1 MTENTRVSLA
11 RRINAVSHIKG
22 RFRLRSGGVSDEYFD
37 KYLFESDPSLLR
49 AIAQALSELIPSGVD
64 ALAGLEMGGIPIVT
78 VLSQITAIPALFV
91 RKVAKEYGT
100 SKLAEGGEVAGR
112 RLVIIEDVVTTAGQ
126 IRKSAKSLRERGAQ
140 IVGVVCVIDREAGG
154 SDNLAGDDL
163 ELRSLFTMTELKQ
176 AMSRA

>member
-78 VLSQITAIPALFV
+78 VLSEITGIPTLFV

-100 SKLAEGGEVAGR
+100 CKLAEGGEVAGR
-112 RLVIIEDVVTTAGQ
+112 RLVIIEDVMTTAGQ
-126 IRKSAKSLRERGAQ
+126 ITESARALRERGAK
-140 IVGVVCVIDREAGG
+140 IVGVLCVIDREAGG
-154 SDNLAGDDL
+154 VDNLADDDL
-163 ELRSLFTMTELKQ
+163 KLYSLFTMTQLKET
-176 AMSRA
+176 MSVG